1 MERTLIAPGVH
12 LSCDPASKFNRCR
25 ISIHFAFPA
34 QRKTATAH
42 ALLPLVMERG
52 YADCPDMTRL
62 TKKLAKLYGA
72 DLTVDARPMGCNHNL
87 CVSVTGIKDAFAL
100 EGEALTAEY
109 TKIALGAAFHPYL
122 VDGCFDPQ
130 AVSIEK
136 QMLKKGLED
145 EINDKRNPTFFGKYS
160 RMPRSK
166 EGLAAAGEWHVL
178 RRMLPPF
185 EGKRVLD
192 LGCGFGWHCRYA
204 VEQGAASVV
213 GVDLSERMLAEARA
227 MTDSPAIQ
235 YLRMPIEA
243 IDFPA
248 DSFDV
253 AISSLAFHYIESFGG
268 LCAKVNRC
276 LSAGGRFVFSVEHPV
291 FTAQGSQEWHCDA
304 QGNHLHWPVD
314 SYFSEGVRK
323 AGFLGEEVMKYH
335 KTLTAYVNGL
345 LQNGFELLELVEPQ
359 PEPGLLEAYP
369 EIMRDELRRPMMLL
383 VSARKR

>member
-1 MERTLIAPGVH
+1 MKENKY
-12 LSCDPASKFNRCR
+12 D
-25 ISIHFAFPA
+25 
-34 QRKTATAH
+34 
-42 ALLPLVMERG
+42 
-52 YADCPDMTRL
+52 D
-62 TKKLAKLYGA
+62 
-72 DLTVDARPMGCNHNL
+72 
-87 CVSVTGIKDAFAL
+87 
-100 EGEALTAEY
+100 
-109 TKIALGAAFHPYL
+109 
-122 VDGCFDPQ
+122 
-130 AVSIEK
+130 
-136 QMLKKGLED
+136 
-145 EINDKRNPTFFGKYS
+145 PTFFDKYS

-166 EGLAAAGEWHVL
+166 EGLAAAGEWPVL

-383 VSARKR
+383 VSARKRCPRLPVPERPRCACF

>member
-1 MERTLIAPGVH
+1 
-12 LSCDPASKFNRCR
+12 
-25 ISIHFAFPA
+25 
-34 QRKTATAH
+34 
-42 ALLPLVMERG
+42 
-52 YADCPDMTRL
+52 
-62 TKKLAKLYGA
+62 
-72 DLTVDARPMGCNHNL
+72 
-87 CVSVTGIKDAFAL
+87 
-100 EGEALTAEY
+100 
-109 TKIALGAAFHPYL
+109 
-122 VDGCFDPQ
+122 
-130 AVSIEK
+130 
-136 QMLKKGLED
+136 
-145 EINDKRNPTFFGKYS
+145 
-160 RMPRSK
+160 
-166 EGLAAAGEWHVL
+166 
-178 RRMLPPF
+178 
-185 EGKRVLD
+185 
-192 LGCGFGWHCRYA
+192 
-204 VEQGAASVV
+204 
-213 GVDLSERMLAEARA
+213 

-268 LCAKVNRC
+268 RCAKVNRC
-276 LSAGGRFVFSVEHPV
+276 LSAGGHFVFSVEHPV

>member
-1 MERTLIAPGVH
+1 MKENKY
-12 LSCDPASKFNRCR
+12 D
-25 ISIHFAFPA
+25 
-34 QRKTATAH
+34 
-42 ALLPLVMERG
+42 
-52 YADCPDMTRL
+52 D
-62 TKKLAKLYGA
+62 
-72 DLTVDARPMGCNHNL
+72 
-87 CVSVTGIKDAFAL
+87 
-100 EGEALTAEY
+100 
-109 TKIALGAAFHPYL
+109 
-122 VDGCFDPQ
+122 
-130 AVSIEK
+130 
-136 QMLKKGLED
+136 
-145 EINDKRNPTFFGKYS
+145 PTFFGKYS

-276 LSAGGRFVFSVEHPV
+276 LSAGGHFVFSVEHPV
-291 FTAQGSQEWHCDA
+291 FTAQGRFPRRRGHEVSQNPDGLRQRTSPERIRIAGTCGAATGTWPFGSLS
-304 QGNHLHWPVD
+304 GNH
-314 SYFSEGVRK
+314 
-323 AGFLGEEVMKYH
+323 AG
-335 KTLTAYVNGL
+335 
-345 LQNGFELLELVEPQ
+345 
-359 PEPGLLEAYP
+359 
-369 EIMRDELRRPMMLL
+369 
-383 VSARKR
+383 

>member
-1 MERTLIAPGVH
+1 MTGGAEGLPFLTPRFPFGRGGVGQ
-12 LSCDPASKFNRCR
+12 P
-25 ISIHFAFPA
+25 
-34 QRKTATAH
+34 
-42 ALLPLVMERG
+42 
-52 YADCPDMTRL
+52 
-62 TKKLAKLYGA
+62 
-72 DLTVDARPMGCNHNL
+72 
-87 CVSVTGIKDAFAL
+87 
-100 EGEALTAEY
+100 
-109 TKIALGAAFHPYL
+109 
-122 VDGCFDPQ
+122 
-130 AVSIEK
+130 
-136 QMLKKGLED
+136 ED
-145 EINDKRNPTFFGKYS
+145 TMKENKYDDPTFFGKYS

-276 LSAGGRFVFSVEHPV
+276 LSAGGHFVFSVEHPV

-304 QGNHLHWPVD
+304 QENHLHWPVD

>member
-1 MERTLIAPGVH
+1 MTGGAEGLPFLTPRFPFGRGGV
-12 LSCDPASKFNRCR
+12 DQP
-25 ISIHFAFPA
+25 
-34 QRKTATAH
+34 
-42 ALLPLVMERG
+42 
-52 YADCPDMTRL
+52 
-62 TKKLAKLYGA
+62 
-72 DLTVDARPMGCNHNL
+72 
-87 CVSVTGIKDAFAL
+87 
-100 EGEALTAEY
+100 
-109 TKIALGAAFHPYL
+109 
-122 VDGCFDPQ
+122 
-130 AVSIEK
+130 
-136 QMLKKGLED
+136 ED
-145 EINDKRNPTFFGKYS
+145 TMKENKYDDPTFFGKYS
-160 RMPRSK
+160 QMPRSK
-166 EGLAAAGEWHVL
+166 EGLAAAGLSQLIISGGEPLLREDLPDIVEHAKLAAAGEWHVL

-204 VEQGAASVV
+204 VEQGADSVV
-213 GVDLSERMLAEARA
+213 GVDLSERMLTEARA

-276 LSAGGRFVFSVEHPV
+276 LSAGGHFVFSVEHPV

>member
-1 MERTLIAPGVH
+1 MTGGAEGLPFLTPRFPFGRGGVGQ
-12 LSCDPASKFNRCR
+12 P
-25 ISIHFAFPA
+25 
-34 QRKTATAH
+34 
-42 ALLPLVMERG
+42 
-52 YADCPDMTRL
+52 
-62 TKKLAKLYGA
+62 
-72 DLTVDARPMGCNHNL
+72 
-87 CVSVTGIKDAFAL
+87 
-100 EGEALTAEY
+100 
-109 TKIALGAAFHPYL
+109 
-122 VDGCFDPQ
+122 
-130 AVSIEK
+130 
-136 QMLKKGLED
+136 ED
-145 EINDKRNPTFFGKYS
+145 TMKENKYDDPTFFGKYS

-276 LSAGGRFVFSVEHPV
+276 LSAGGHFVFSVEHPV
-291 FTAQGSQEWHCDA
+291 FTAQGSQEFFRGRPQGRCPRRRGHEVSQNPDGLRQRTSPERIRIAGTCGAATGTWPFGSLS
-304 QGNHLHWPVD
+304 GNH
-314 SYFSEGVRK
+314 
-323 AGFLGEEVMKYH
+323 AG
-335 KTLTAYVNGL
+335 
-345 LQNGFELLELVEPQ
+345 
-359 PEPGLLEAYP
+359 
-369 EIMRDELRRPMMLL
+369 
-383 VSARKR
+383 